1 MLAIVTF
8 IIYDTVYVCYIYLY
22 ISDTMTEHSGPS
34 GIEQGVT
41 DIRHDYQGMTN
52 YSSRLPVIMSL

>member
-1 MLAIVTF
+1 MILFMCA
-8 IIYDTVYVCYIYLY
+8 IYLY

-41 DIRHDYQGMTN
+41 DIRHDYQGMAN